1 MRIDKQTEFDQTDL
15 SFDEIDRGFTAR
27 EAIAEAKRCL
37 NCAKPMCRTG
47 CPIENEIPLFVAA
60 LAKGNIG
67 EAGQIIA
74 RRSNLPAVCSRVCPH
89 ERQCEAACIL
99 TKKDCGIR
107 IGKLERFIADFDAE
121 MDITVAKAEPAG
133 KGKVAVIGSGPAGLT
148 VAGDLAKLGF
158 AVTVFEAQTEP
169 GGVLL
174 YGIPEFRLG
183 KEVVKREIRS
193 IERLGV
199 AFRTNVLVGPDIT
212 VDELYAQGYDAVFI
226 GTGTALSKTLD
237 IPGKEL
243 AGVIMATYFLSM
255 VRLVHAGNLDTAEI
269 PVNRGER
276 VLVIGAGNVAI
287 DAARTALRIGAG
299 QVSVVYRR
307 GMEAMTALKSEF
319 EQAVAEGVG
328 FEWLSAPVAFTGED
342 RVDGLLCEVMVAD
355 ETGEIKPTGETKR
368 LAADKVIIAVGQRP
382 AARIVSTTSGIDV
395 DRNGYVITK
404 ERPYGMTTRR
414 GVFAGGDVVHQPA
427 TVVLAMKEA
436 KKVAA
441 GIAAYVEAKKL
452 MEECGLTDNG

>member
-1 MRIDKQTEFDQTDL
+1 M
-15 SFDEIDRGFTAR
+15 
-27 EAIAEAKRCL
+27 
-37 NCAKPMCRTG
+37 
-47 CPIENEIPLFVAA
+47 
-60 LAKGNIG
+60 
-67 EAGQIIA
+67 
-74 RRSNLPAVCSRVCPH
+74 
-89 ERQCEAACIL
+89 
-99 TKKDCGIR
+99 
-107 IGKLERFIADFDAE
+107 
-121 MDITVAKAEPAG
+121 
-133 KGKVAVIGSGPAGLT
+133 
-148 VAGDLAKLGF
+148 
-158 AVTVFEAQTEP
+158 
-169 GGVLL
+169 
-174 YGIPEFRLG
+174 
-183 KEVVKREIRS
+183 
-193 IERLGV
+193 
-199 AFRTNVLVGPDIT
+199 
-212 VDELYAQGYDAVFI
+212 DELYAQGYDAVFI

-319 EQAVAEGVG
+319 EQSVAEGVG